1 MWHICGGFCVILVIL
16 HYILSHV
23 RILELDFSG
32 DSSLCVFLDQKFK
45 SMLGGSVGDTGRCK
59 T

>member
-1 MWHICGGFCVILVIL
+1 VILVIL